1 MGRLFLHYLES
12 PSNKGVYVCK
22 KCALHGET
30 VHLARMD
37 DILSKAR
44 VFMGP
49 TSGRGVRAGRGARAC
64 MAALSTLR
72 RLLTM
77 SKTCHLHVAV
87 VSFSEWTGVPF
98 SPMCQCH
105 NRPARG
111 DKTRRECASPL
122 SGAPCMIWACRAD
135 VGQKYSTL

>member
-12 PSNKGVYVCK
+12 PSNKGVYACK

-64 MAALSTLR
+64 MTALSIHSSAYADDVKNLSSSCRSHFILGVDR
-72 RLLTM
+72 RTFFTNVSM
-77 SKTCHLHVAV
+77 S
-87 VSFSEWTGVPF
+87 
-98 SPMCQCH
+98 Q
-105 NRPARG
+105 PARQ
-111 DKTRRECASPL
+111 R
-122 SGAPCMIWACRAD
+122 
-135 VGQKYSTL
+135 